1 MKSIVDKSASFV
13 PSCVRR
19 FEFLERVG
27 FHRGL
32 SEGGSAVLYRRGTTG
47 FKLSLEAGERELW
60 VSRIELVGGE
70 PPPIFAWA
78 PSHERRL
85 AEIEIKTRIEDA
97 LDSAA
102 FVVRRALDG

>member
-1 MKSIVDKSASFV
+1 MKTIVDRSATFV

-19 FEFLERVG
+19 FDFLERAG

-32 SEGGSAVLYRRGTTG
+32 SEGGSAVLYRRDSTG
-47 FKLSLEAGERELW
+47 IKLSLEAGERELW
-60 VSRIELVGGE
+60 VSRIELVGGKT
-70 PPPIFAWA
+70 PPIFAWA

-85 AEIEIKTRIEDA
+85 AEIEIKTTIENA

>member
-1 MKSIVDKSASFV
+1 MKTFVDASATFV
-13 PSCVRR
+13 PACAERLA
-19 FEFLERVG
+19 FLERQG

-32 SEGGSAVLYRRGTTG
+32 AQGGTAVLYRNGATG

-60 VSRIELVGGE
+60 VSRIDLVEGE

-85 AEIEIKTRIEDA
+85 AEIEIKGSIDA
-97 LDSAA
+97 ALKQAAETIRGELDA
-102 FVVRRALDG
+102 